1 MSAPAAFR
9 EEEAL
14 GKPYDAALMRRLL
27 RYLRPYLGRVSLA
40 VLLLLLVAGL
50 QLAAPYLTQVAID
63 RAIPRHDLR
72 LVRLLAVLFLLANAA
87 EFALDYAQT
96 IVTALIGQRVM
107 VDLRLQIFGKLQRL
121 GVAFYDRNPVGR
133 LMTRVTTDVETLNEL
148 FTSGVVALFGD
159 LFTLGVIAVWML
171 AADWRL
177 ALASYAVIPFIYLAA
192 TAFRLRVRASYREIR
207 VRIARINAFLQEHL
221 SGMRVVQLFG
231 RQERAAADFDAV
243 NRAHLDAN
251 LRSITVYAVFFPVVE
266 LLTSIA
272 IASLLVYGGARVL
285 DRSLTIGVLAAF
297 LQLVRRFYRPLQDLS
312 EKFNILQSAMASS
325 ERVFALLDAPET
337 VRDPES
343 PRALARP
350 VRGAVAFEDVWFR
363 YPQAERGGET
373 RPGGPAEAAP
383 SGDDGWV
390 LRGVSF
396 TAEPGRTVAIV
407 GHTGAGKT
415 TIINLL
421 LRYYDADRG
430 RVTVDG
436 VDVRELAM
444 HELRGLIGLVQQDLF
459 LFTGDIR
466 GNVRLD
472 APIPDAA
479 VEAAVRRVGADDL
492 IARLPAGLDHHLDER
507 GQNLSVGERQLLAFA
522 RALAVDPAILVLDEA
537 TSSVDAQA
545 EERIQAALAELM
557 KGRTSLV
564 IAHRLSTVQHADAIL
579 VLHHGRL
586 VEQGT
591 HRELLERNGLYSRL
605 YQLQL
610 GADLAGTET
619 PRGV

>member
-1 MSAPAAFR
+1 MSAPAPAALH

-27 RYLRPYLGRVSLA
+27 RYLGPYLALTVVA
-40 VLLLLLVAGL
+40 VLMLLLVAAL
-50 QLAAPYLTQVAID
+50 QLAAPYLTQLAID
-63 RAIPRHDLR
+63 RAIPARDLG
-72 LVRLLAVLFLLANAA
+72 LVRLLALAFLAANAA
-87 EFALDYAQT
+87 EFFLDYAQT
-96 IVTALIGQRVM
+96 VVTAVIGQRVM
-107 VDLRLQIFGKLQRL
+107 VDLRLEIFRKLQRL

-159 LFTLGVIAVWML
+159 LFTLGVIAAWML
-171 AADWRL
+171 VADWRL
-177 ALASYAVIPFIYLAA
+177 ALASFAVIPFIFLSA
-192 TAFRLRVRASYREIR
+192 TVFRLRARAAYREIR

-231 RQERAAADFDAV
+231 REARAAAAFDAV

-251 LRSITVYAVFFPVVE
+251 LASITLYALFFPVVE
-266 LLTSIA
+266 FLTSIA
-272 IASLLVYGGARVL
+272 VASLLVYGGARAL
-285 DRSLTIGVLAAF
+285 DHTVTVGVLAAF
-297 LQLVRRFYRPLQDLS
+297 LQLVRRFFRPLQDLS

-325 ERVFALLDAPET
+325 ERVFALLDERET
-337 VRDPES
+337 VRDPAV
-343 PRALARP
+343 PRRLPRP

-363 YPQAERGGET
+363 YPQSARGGEE
-373 RPGGPAEAAP
+373 RPGAPEAAAGEGAP
-383 SGDDGWV
+383 DDGWV

-430 RVTVDG
+430 RITVDG
-436 VDVRELAM
+436 VDVRELAQD
-444 HELRGLIGLVQQDLF
+444 ELRGLIGLVQQDIF

-466 GNVRLD
+466 ANIRLD
-472 APIPDAA
+472 APVSDAA
-479 VEAAVRRVGADDL
+479 VEDAARRVGADRL
-492 IARLPAGLDHHLDER
+492 IARLPAGFAHRLDER

-545 EERIQAALAELM
+545 EEQIQAAIAELM
-557 KGRTSLV
+557 RGRTSLV

-579 VLHHGRL
+579 LLHHGRL
-586 VEQGT
+586 LERGT
-591 HRELLERNGLYSRL
+591 HRELLERNGLYRRL

-610 GADLAGTET
+610 GADLAGVE
-619 PRGV
+619 

>member
-1 MSAPAAFR
+1 MSEPAAAFR
-9 EEEAL
+9 DEEAL
-14 GKPYDAALMRRLL
+14 GKPYDAVLMRRLL
-27 RYLRPYLGRVSLA
+27 AYLRPYLGRVVVAVAMLLA
-40 VLLLLLVAGL
+40 VAGL
-50 QLAAPYLTQVAID
+50 QLAGPYLTQVAID
-63 RAIPRHDLR
+63 RAIPARDLG
-72 LVRLLAVLFLLANAA
+72 LVRWLALAFLAANLA
-87 EFALDYAQT
+87 EFLLDYAQT
-96 IVTALIGQRVM
+96 VVTALIGQRVM
-107 VDLRLQIFGKLQRL
+107 VDLRLAIFGKLQRL

-159 LFTLGVIAVWML
+159 LFALVVIAAWML
-171 AADWRL
+171 AVDWRL
-177 ALASYAVIPFIYLAA
+177 ALASFAVIPFIWLAA
-192 TAFRLRVRASYREIR
+192 TTFRVRVRTSYREIR

-231 RQERAAADFDAV
+231 REGHAAAEFDGV

-272 IASLLVYGGARVL
+272 IASLLVYGGGRVL
-285 DRSLTIGVLAAF
+285 DRTLTIGVLAAF
-297 LQLVRRFYRPLQDLS
+297 LQLLRRFFRPLQDLS

-325 ERVFALLDAPET
+325 ERVFALLDAEEA
-337 VRDPES
+337 VRDPAA
-343 PRALARP
+343 PRRLARP
-350 VRGAVAFEDVWFR
+350 VRGTVAFEDVWFR
-363 YPQAERGGET
+363 YPQSARGGEE
-373 RPGGPAEAAP
+373 RPGGPAGEVAP
-383 SGDDGWV
+383 DDGWV

-421 LRYYDADRG
+421 LRYYDVDRG
-430 RVTVDG
+430 RITVDG
-436 VDVRELAM
+436 VDVRELAQD
-444 HELRGLIGLVQQDLF
+444 ELRSLIGLVQQDIF

-466 GNVRLD
+466 TNIRLD

-479 VEAAVRRVGADDL
+479 VVEAARRVGADGL
-492 IARLPAGLDHHLDER
+492 LERLPAGLDHRLDER

-545 EERIQAALAELM
+545 EERIQAAIAELM
-557 KGRTSLV
+557 RGRTSLV

-586 VEQGT
+586 LEQGT
-591 HRELLERNGLYSRL
+591 HGELLARNGLYSRL

-610 GADLAGTET
+610 GADPAPAE
-619 PRGV
+619 